1 MNSKNLN
8 FLASH
13 GAVFYNGMC
22 KFFICSKIITEIAAY
37 GTFLNLI
44 KKLLIMSLDVAYCQ
58 PIDGVGTNT
67 ELIWK
72 ELNVFGSM
80 LLTDFHNFLT
90 SYS

>member
-1 MNSKNLN
+1 
-8 FLASH
+8 
-13 GAVFYNGMC
+13 MC

-72 ELNVFGSM
+72 ELNVFGS
-80 LLTDFHNFLT
+80 LLLIDFHT
-90 SYS
+90 S

>member
-1 MNSKNLN
+1 LNSKNLN

-13 GAVFYNGMC
+13 GAVFYNGVC

-44 KKLLIMSLDVAYCQ
+44 KKLLIMSLD
-58 PIDGVGTNT
+58 DGVGTNT